1 MFCCCGYKI
10 EKIKNQDNSI
20 IFKME
25 EGIGLELY
33 VATSSFSDTQQYL
46 DSELILATIKGHKI
60 ERDIRVVPLENLEDL
75 YVESYIPRA
84 EFIPKD
90 FFDRINDPGQETKLP
105 FLVRIYHDETGIV
118 LGHSGLK
125 NIADVLDDLYEL
137 QVTTYDTKTG
147 NTSTYY
153 PNQQH

>member
-10 EKIKNQDNSI
+10 EKIKNQDNLI

-25 EGIGLELY
+25 GGIELQLY
-33 VATSSFSDTQQYL
+33 VATPSFSDTRQYL
-46 DSELILATIKGHKI
+46 DSELLLATINAHELKK
-60 ERDIRVVPLENLEDL
+60 RVKVDRLDNLGEH
-75 YVESYIPRA
+75 E
-84 EFIPKD
+84 D
-90 FFDRINDPGQETKLP
+90 FFDCINDPEQETKLP

-118 LGHSGLK
+118 LGHSGLE
-125 NIADVLDDLYEL
+125 NIADVLDSLYRWE
-137 QVTTYDTKTG
+137 VTIYDTKTG